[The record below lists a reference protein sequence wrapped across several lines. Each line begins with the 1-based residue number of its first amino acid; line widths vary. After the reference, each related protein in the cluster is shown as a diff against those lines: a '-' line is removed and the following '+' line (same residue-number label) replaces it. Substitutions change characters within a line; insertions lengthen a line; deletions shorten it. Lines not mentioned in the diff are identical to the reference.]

1 MIDVAVIGVGMIKW
15 GELWKKSLRDMFVE
29 AALKAIDDAGV
40 DRIDSMY
47 VGCMSSGL
55 FVGQEHIGGVMA
67 DYLGVAPIPATRIE
81 SACASGGVAFRQG
94 LIEVA
99 AGVSEI
105 VLVGGVEKM
114 TDVSGGGATYALATA
129 ADQEYE
135 VYNGVTFPGLYA
147 MMARAHMDKYGTTR
161 DQLAQVAVKNHE
173 NGSKNPYAQYPMK
186 ITLEQV
192 KKAVMI
198 ADPLTI
204 LDCSPITDGAAA
216 VVICPLELA
225 RKLGKKPLVKVV
237 GSGQASDTIALH
249 QRKDITYLGAT
260 EVAAKKAYEMAGVG
274 PGDIG
279 LVEVHDCFTIA
290 EICAIE
296 ALGLV
301 ERGKGG
307 PATANGETALGGRIP
322 VNTSGGLKSKGHPVG
337 ATGVAQIIEITEQLR
352 GESGPRQVQGARR
365 GMAQNMGGTCASTA
379 VHILEVA

>member
-274 PGDIG
+274 PDDIG